1 MIKKERRKFPRID
14 CKVKVLYKILTD
26 EEKHMFLE
34 FSDYVREAVSR
45 NLSPEGLCIKTG
57 RYLSPGSNL
66 AVEIIFPEISEP
78 VRALG
83 RVIWSKDLESSGEFY
98 SGIEF
103 IAIKDRYFDEMSQLV
118 ANYFVEKYKIA
129 DDSDKKNLIQIFTQ
143 LFRQRKKS

>member
-1 MIKKERRKFPRID
+1 MIDKDRRKFPRID
-14 CKVKVLYKILTD
+14 SKVKVIYKILTD
-26 EEKHMFLE
+26 EEKHMFLD
-34 FSDYVREAVSR
+34 FSDYAHEALSR
-45 NLSPEGLCIKTG
+45 NLSIEGLCIKTG
-57 RYLSPGSNL
+57 KYLSPGSSI

-103 IAIKDRYFDEMSQLV
+103 IAIKDKYFDEMSQIV
-118 ANYFVEKYKIA
+118 ANYFVEKYKIS
-129 DDSDKKNLIQIFTQ
+129 DELDKKNLIHVFTQ